1 MDSPPLTKR
10 AGSATTGCD
19 DIGMKNDGPGSSRF
33 LQGWGNT
40 SESERWVT
48 FERGGGCSERGPPKS
63 DAQMLTSPRLSGS
76 IFLLS
81 TAWLKSLT
89 AWIVSGD
96 RGWEI
101 LRTE

>member
-33 LQGWGNT
+33 LQGWGNN

-48 FERGGGCSERGPPKS
+48 SSVVGAAAGVDPQNQMPKCSRRH
-63 DAQMLTSPRLSGS
+63 A
-76 IFLLS
+76 
-81 TAWLKSLT
+81 SLT
-89 AWIVSGD
+89 PFSCSLQLG
-96 RGWEI
+96 
-101 LRTE
+101 